1 LQASGRRPLGERRL
15 HAVHAAPCDGDR
27 IYSVRRPTARR
38 ALRERGKELLLVPD
52 ETSDEMPI
60 GAVGEFVEDVSWSA
74 TRST

>member
-1 LQASGRRPLGERRL
+1 
-15 HAVHAAPCDGDR
+15 
-27 IYSVRRPTARR
+27 
-38 ALRERGKELLLVPD
+38 LLVPD